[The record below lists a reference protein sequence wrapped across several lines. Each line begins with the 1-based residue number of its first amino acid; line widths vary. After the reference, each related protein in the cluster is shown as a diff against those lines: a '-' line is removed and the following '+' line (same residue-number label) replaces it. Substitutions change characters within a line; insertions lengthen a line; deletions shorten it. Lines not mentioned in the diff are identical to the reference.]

1 MMVHKV
7 RFLVLASIG

>member
-1 MMVHKV
+1 MVHKV